1 MFMLTIFESKK
12 TKVQKSHVRN
22 LVALAKADGQVSASE
37 LEFIQKIG
45 VKQGLK
51 EAEITSIIEDTK
63 TKELELPL
71 NDAERF
77 DQIFELV
84 QMMTIDGQIDDNEMD
99 FCILMAEKLGFRK
112 AIVGV
117 LVRKISLGLT
127 TGLNKEAIKSE
138 SEAFLQY

>member
-1 MFMLTIFESKK
+1 MLTIFESKK

-22 LVALAKADGQVSASE
+22 LVALAKADGQISSSE
-37 LEFIQKIG
+37 LEFIHKIG

-51 EAEITSIIEDTK
+51 AAEINSIIEESK
-63 TKELELPL
+63 SEVLELPL
-71 NDAERF
+71 NDSDRF

-84 QMMTIDGQIDDNEMD
+84 QMMTIDGEIDDNEMD

-138 SEAFLQY
+138 SEAFLQF